1 MRWFAE
7 LGCFFD
13 NRHLLSFGLGLL
25 SLRGLEVDESGSL
38 AVRQFGVWHVK
49 FLQERHDGLA

>member
-13 NRHLLSFGLGLL
+13 NRHLLSLKIVP
-25 SLRGLEVDESGSL
+25 SIL
-38 AVRQFGVWHVK
+38 AVTELG
-49 FLQERHDGLA
+49 